1 MGKKAA
7 EKEKEKE
14 TSSAFDC
21 LAVTQVQVFPFTE
34 GPSMGHLLGLAAIV
48 LNDQF
53 QIRGLRIMEGAVENG
68 LYVGYPNDPFYKGED
83 CRSVCCP
90 ITRQLREHIEKVV
103 IDKYKE
109 SLDPRE
115 WSVKFGFGQS
125 DEHSN
130 DQESMVI
137 AIKVT
142 ECTRADAIEKAKSVL
157 SEKCGSDLADKM
169 EVLCAK

>member
-1 MGKKAA
+1 MSKQ
-7 EKEKEKE
+7 KEK
-14 TSSAFDC
+14 SQSVAFDC
-21 LAVTQVQVFPFTE
+21 LAVTTCQVFPFKESPTL
-34 GPSMGHLLGLAAIV
+34 GHIKGLAQVV

-53 QIRGLRIMEGAVENG
+53 MIRGIRIMDGEKG
-68 LYVGYPNDPFYKGED
+68 LYVGYPNVPFFKGEE
-83 CRSVCCP
+83 CRYVVCP
-90 ITRQLREHIEKVV
+90 ISKQLREHIEKVV

-109 SLDPRE
+109 SFEPRE

-125 DEHSN
+125 DEHPN

-142 ECTRADAIEKAKSVL
+142 ECTREDAIEKAKSVL

-169 EVLCAK
+169 EVLCAE